1 MRWLKLA
8 SILVILLVAAAPAA
22 KVGVI
27 YFSDQPM
34 TEDKPLEEY
43 ETRDSYVF
51 GADISIH
58 ARVYLP
64 YHYSKHLALIQV
76 ETGAEKV
83 LSTGHRLVVFPPE
96 GEEPLYTWTKTGNPI
111 KDEKEQAEMLSILP
125 NGFGL
130 DAEDRVRSIEHCAR
144 DRGDPPTMIQG
155 AYRVVYTYFVELAGP
170 FEFESGGYAWTKEF
184 TVAEG
189 TLEFVVP

>member
-1 MRWLKLA
+1 
-8 SILVILLVAAAPAA
+8 
-22 KVGVI
+22 VGVI
-27 YFSDQPM
+27 VFSDQPM
-34 TEDKPLEEY
+34 TEDKPMEEY
-43 ETRDSYVF
+43 ETRNSYVF

-64 YHYSKHLALIQV
+64 YHYAKHIALIQV

-83 LSTGHRLVVFPPE
+83 LNMGHRLVVYEPE
-96 GEEPLYTWTKTGNPI
+96 SEEPLFTWTKTGNPI
-111 KDEKEQAEMLSILP
+111 RDEKEQAEMLSVLP

-130 DAEDRVRSIEHCAR
+130 DAEGRVRSIEHCAR
-144 DRGDPPTMIQG
+144 ERGDPPTMVQG

-170 FEFESGGYAWTKEF
+170 FEFESGGYAWTDEF

-189 TLEFVVP
+189 TFEFVVP

>member
-1 MRWLKLA
+1 MRGLKFTAVLMCV
-8 SILVILLVAAAPAA
+8 LCPAAFAA

-34 TEDKPLEEY
+34 TEDKPMEEY
-43 ETRDSYVF
+43 ETRNSYVF

-58 ARVYLP
+58 TRVYLP
-64 YHYSKHLALIQV
+64 YHYAKHLALIQV
-76 ETGAEKV
+76 ETGANKV
-83 LSTGHRLVVFPPE
+83 LNTGHRLVVYEPE
-96 GEEPLYTWTKTGNPI
+96 SEEPLYTWTKTGNPI
-111 KDEKEQAEMLSILP
+111 KDEKEQAEMLSVLP

-130 DAEDRVRSIEHCAR
+130 DAEGRVRSIEHCAR
-144 DRGDPPTMIQG
+144 ERGDPPVMVQG

-170 FEFESGGYAWTKEF
+170 FEFESGGYAWTDEF

-189 TLEFVVP
+189 SFEFVVP

>member
-8 SILVILLVAAAPAA
+8 SILVAVLVAAAPAA
-22 KVGVI
+22 RVGVI

-34 TEDKPLEEY
+34 TEDKPMEEY

-64 YHYSKHLALIQV
+64 YHYAKLVALIKV

-83 LSTGHRLVVFPPE
+83 LSTGHRLEVYPPE
-96 GEEPLYTWTKTGNPI
+96 GEEPLYTWTKIGDALKN
-111 KDEKEQAEMLSILP
+111 EKEQAELLSVLP

-130 DAEDRVRSIEHCAR
+130 DAEGRVRSIEHCVR
-144 DRGDPPTMIQG
+144 ERGDPPTMVQG
-155 AYRVVYTYFVELAGP
+155 TYRVVYTYFVELAGP
-170 FEFESGGYAWTKEF
+170 FEFESGGYAWTDEF

-189 TLEFVVP
+189 TFEFVIP